1 MSRLASLP
9 EKWDVLVVGAG
20 PAGMAA
26 ATVTAGAGLSTLV
39 VDEGPG
45 PGGQIWRAIMTTPV
59 MSRPVLGS
67 DYWAGAP
74 AVRAF
79 YESGATYL
87 PSTQVWSLDAE
98 GVAGLSAD
106 GHARYVSA
114 KRVVIATGAMERPF
128 PVPGW
133 TLPGVMTA
141 GAAQGLLKTSGLY
154 PSGRLV
160 IAGSGPLVWLYAAQ
174 LLAAG
179 GHISALLD
187 TTDSGA
193 RTAAIRSFPAFA
205 ASPYLAK
212 GLALM
217 AKVRARVRVLRKVTS
232 LAIDGRERATA
243 VRFRRGGGTEEQI
256 PADTILLHQGV
267 VPQVNLTMAAGI
279 AHRWDDRQLCF
290 VPEIDAL
297 GQTGIE
303 RIAIAGDGAGI
314 AGWEAA
320 VERGRLAGIGAARA
334 LGAAADLVPS
344 PDPALKR
351 LRALARPRAFLDTF
365 YRPAVVFRR
374 PAPETIVC
382 RCEEVT
388 AAEVEKAV
396 DIGALGPAQLKSY
409 TRCGM
414 GPCQGRM
421 CGLTVTELMAAKR
434 GISPAEIG
442 YFRLRAPVK
451 PITLAEL
458 ASLPVDGANVK
469 AVVRS

>member
-1 MSRLASLP
+1 MSRLACLP
-9 EKWDVLVVGAG
+9 DTWDVLVVGAG

-26 ATVTAGAGLSTLV
+26 ATVTASAGLSTLV

-45 PGGQIWRAIMTTPV
+45 PGGQIWRAVTTTPV

-79 YESGATYL
+79 YEAGAVYL

-98 GVAGLSAD
+98 GAAGLSAD
-106 GHARYVSA
+106 GAARYVSA

-133 TLPGVMTA
+133 TLPGVMTV
-141 GAAQGLLKTSGLY
+141 GAAQGLLKMSGLY
-154 PSGRLV
+154 PSDRLV
-160 IAGSGPLVWLYAAQ
+160 IAGTGPLVWLYAAQ

-179 GHISALLD
+179 GRISALLD
-187 TTDSGA
+187 TTDAGA
-193 RTAAIRSFPAFA
+193 RLAATRSFPAFA

-217 AKVRARVRVLRKVTS
+217 AKVRARVRVLRKVTA
-232 LAIDGRERATA
+232 LAIDGTERATA
-243 VRFRRGGGTEEQI
+243 VRFRRGNGAGEQI
-256 PADTILLHQGV
+256 PADTVLLHQGV
-267 VPQVNLTMAAGI
+267 VPQVNLAMAAGI

-290 VPEIDAL
+290 IPDVDAF
-297 GQTGIE
+297 GQTSLAP
-303 RIAIAGDGAGI
+303 IAIAGDGAGI
-314 AGWEAA
+314 SGWEAA
-320 VERGRLAGIGAARA
+320 VERGKLAGIGAARA
-334 LGAAADLVPS
+334 LGIAPARLPAAEAP
-344 PDPALKR
+344 LKR
-351 LRALARPRAFLDTF
+351 LRSLARPRAFLDTF
-365 YRPAVVFRR
+365 YRPAVAFRR

-388 AAEVEKAV
+388 AAEIQKAV
-396 DIGALGPAQLKSY
+396 EIGALGPAQLKSY

-421 CGLTVTELMAAKR
+421 CGLTVTELIAAER
-434 GISPAEIG
+434 GVSPAEVG

-451 PITLAEL
+451 PITIAEM
-458 ASLPVDGANVK
+458 ASLPVDGTIVK

>member
-1 MSRLASLP
+1 MSRLTSLP
-9 EKWDVLVVGAG
+9 ENWDMLVVGAG

-26 ATVTAGAGLSTLV
+26 ATVTASAGLSTLV
-39 VDEGPG
+39 IDEGPG

-87 PSTQVWSLDAE
+87 PSTQVWSLDAD

-106 GHARYVSA
+106 GRARYVSA

-141 GAAQGLLKTSGLY
+141 GAAQSLLKTSGLF
-154 PSGRLV
+154 PSDRLV
-160 IAGSGPLVWLYAAQ
+160 IAGTGPLIWLYAAQ

-179 GHISALLD
+179 GRISALLD
-187 TTDSGA
+187 TTDPGA
-193 RTAAIRSFPAFA
+193 RLAATRSFPAFA

-217 AKVRARVRVLRKVTS
+217 AKVRARVRVLRKVTALS
-232 LAIDGRERATA
+232 IEGRDRVTA
-243 VRFRRGGGTEEQI
+243 VGFRRGGGTEEQI
-256 PADTILLHQGV
+256 PADTVLLHQGV
-267 VPQVNLTMAAGI
+267 VPQVNLAMAAGI
-279 AHRWDDRQLCF
+279 GHRWDDRQLCF
-290 VPEIDAL
+290 VPEIDPF
-297 GQTGIE
+297 GQTSLA

-314 AGWEAA
+314 GGWEAA

-334 LGAAADLVPS
+334 LGVAADLVPS
-344 PDPALKR
+344 PNPALKR
-351 LRALARPRAFLDTF
+351 LRKLARPRAFLDTF
-365 YRPAVVFRR
+365 YRPAVAFRR
-374 PAPETIVC
+374 PAPDTIVC

-434 GISPAEIG
+434 GVSPAEIG

>member
-9 EKWDVLVVGAG
+9 ETWDVLIIGAG

-26 ATVTAGAGLSTLV
+26 ATVTASAGLSTLV

-59 MSRPVLGS
+59 MSRPILGS

-74 AVRAF
+74 AVRTF

-87 PSTQVWSLDAE
+87 PSTQVWSLDAD

-106 GHARYVSA
+106 GVARYVTA

-133 TLPGVMTA
+133 TLPGVLTV
-141 GAAQGLLKTSGLY
+141 GAAQGLLKTSGHY

-160 IAGSGPLVWLYAAQ
+160 IAGTGPLVWLYAAQ

-179 GHISALLD
+179 GRISALLD
-187 TTDSGA
+187 TTDPGA
-193 RTAAIRSFPAFA
+193 RLAATRSFPAFA

-212 GLALM
+212 GLTLM
-217 AKVRARVRVLRKVTS
+217 AKVRARVRVLRKVTA
-232 LAIDGRERATA
+232 LAIDGHDRATS
-243 VRFRRGGGTEEQI
+243 VRFRRGAGSEEQI
-256 PADTILLHQGV
+256 PADTVLLHQGV
-267 VPQVNLTMAAGI
+267 VPQVNLAMAAGVP
-279 AHRWDDRQLCF
+279 HRWDDRQLCF
-290 VPEIDAL
+290 VPELAPF
-297 GQTGIE
+297 GQTAVE

-314 AGWEAA
+314 SGWEAA

-334 LGAAADLVPS
+334 LGISHDSLPS
-344 PDPALKR
+344 PDAPIRR
-351 LRALARPRAFLDTF
+351 LRTLARPRAFLDVF
-365 YRPAVVFRR
+365 YRPAVAFRR

-388 AAEVEKAV
+388 AGEVERAV
-396 DIGALGPAQLKSY
+396 EIGALGPAQLKSY

-434 GISPAEIG
+434 GVSPAEIG

-451 PITLAEL
+451 PITLAEI
-458 ASLPVDGANVK
+458 ASLPVDGTIVK